1 MGGLEVTDENNATP
15 IFASTKRA
23 KAHRIVGRDVLLLRL
38 LSEYGCVDAQRIKA
52 KLWNGNP
59 ISRAHYRRLGI
70 LKKMGLIENVLGDQ
84 GVGLGYRISR
94 LGQKVL
100 AESGNEI
107 ETAVNRRTYKTQFEH
122 DQLLIDIRRI
132 LEKSPVVHEFKTEA
146 EVKNELLG
154 GSKGPVDWKTAPTIP
169 DGTFVYE
176 VPGQRLR
183 VALELEITQ
192 KSRARY
198 FKILR
203 SHLLNKTWNM
213 AFYIL
218 RDQALLDHVLPL
230 VDEVKREDASVRVAR
245 RVNGVYL
252 CSLENFLKDG
262 LKTRFTDGKK
272 AISLDELAQKTKS
285 SGPPTND
292 QGSN

>member
-1 MGGLEVTDENNATP
+1 MTEESNDNGVFTGG
-15 IFASTKRA
+15 KR
-23 KAHRIVGRDVLLLRL
+23 KKSHRIVGRDVMLLRL
-38 LSEYGCVDAQRIKA
+38 LSEYGCVDAQRLKA

-59 ISRAHYRRLGI
+59 NSKAHYRRLGI

-100 AESGNEI
+100 TESGNEV

-132 LEKSPVVHEFKTEA
+132 LETSPVVREFKTEA
-146 EVKNELLG
+146 EVKSELIG
-154 GSKGPVDWKTAPTIP
+154 ERKGPVDWKTAPTIP

-203 SHLLNKTWNM
+203 SHLLNKNWNM

-218 RDQALLDHVLPL
+218 RDQRLLTHVLSL

-245 RVNGVYL
+245 RVNGVYF
-252 CSLENFLKDG
+252 CSVENFLKDG
-262 LKTRFTDGKK
+262 LKAHFTDGKK
-272 AISLDELAQKTKS
+272 EISLDELAKNVQE
-285 SGPPTND
+285 NA
-292 QGSN
+292 QR

>member
-1 MGGLEVTDENNATP
+1 MTDENNATP

-132 LEKSPVVHEFKTEA
+132 LEKSPVIREFKTEA

-213 AFYIL
+213 
-218 RDQALLDHVLPL
+218 
-230 VDEVKREDASVRVAR
+230 
-245 RVNGVYL
+245 
-252 CSLENFLKDG
+252 
-262 LKTRFTDGKK
+262 
-272 AISLDELAQKTKS
+272 
-285 SGPPTND
+285 
-292 QGSN
+292 